1 MNEIL
6 NRNLLLFKEQVG
18 MFKASNKYDIL
29 DPSNGNLI
37 MKTSEDIG
45 FITKIFRFTDYKRMT
60 PFNIVVATAEGK
72 QVVRVSRGVSFFVSK
87 VDVYDENDVRVGGF
101 KQKFFSLGGS
111 FKVLDKND
119 NEVCLLKSINWSG
132 WDFKFTAGNDELA
145 SVTKKWAGLGKE
157 LFTSAD
163 NYVLQI
169 SDKVP
174 AGNSLRELIIASVL
188 CIDMVLKE

>member
-6 NRNLLLFKEQVG
+6 NRNLFLFKEQVG

-29 DPSNGNLI
+29 DPANGNLI
-37 MKTSEDIG
+37 MQTSENIG

-60 PFNIVVATAEGK
+60 PFNIVVSTAEGK

-119 NEVCLLKSINWSG
+119 NEVCMLKSINWSG

-174 AGNSLRELIIASVL
+174 SGNSLRELIIASVL